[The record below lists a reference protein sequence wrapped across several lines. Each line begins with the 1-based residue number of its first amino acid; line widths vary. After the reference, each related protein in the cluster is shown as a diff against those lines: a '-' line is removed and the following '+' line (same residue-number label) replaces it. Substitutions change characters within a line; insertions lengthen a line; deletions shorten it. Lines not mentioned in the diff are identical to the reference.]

1 MTYNNG
7 KVRCAKK
14 KGTSNKEIK
23 KHVYKWSTMKTR
35 SSRKTCAKRNSKK
48 SQTVIS
54 RKRKSPRRSSSLN
67 KDNYK
72 RVLRNKKTFSS
83 IKLVNNN
90 NTSVKNLVTKI
101 RLTLPLYLLMYK
113 SIIYILVVLIMIC
126 MICVYIFM

>member
-83 IKLVNNN
+83 IKLVNNCN
-90 NTSVKNLVTKI
+90 
-101 RLTLPLYLLMYK
+101 
-113 SIIYILVVLIMIC
+113 IIYIIRHAHIISDKHFTCILAVKPIALTLI
-126 MICVYIFM
+126 YNR